1 MSDHLK
7 LCKEALLR
15 AEPASG
21 LKPSNAQEWR
31 TFQRAN
37 YDFMFH
43 MLRDNDVPKAKA
55 RAVAG
60 LVWKTPIGRAL
71 FEAALDNNSAS
82 SNRGEEGK

>member
-43 MLRDNDVPKAKA
+43 VLRANEVPKAKA
-55 RAVAG
+55 KAVAG
-60 LVWKTPIGRAL
+60 LVWKTPLGRTL
-71 FEAALDNNSAS
+71 LEAALDNNVTSFD
-82 SNRGEEGK
+82 RTEEVK

>member
-21 LKPSNAQEWR
+21 LKPANAREWR

-37 YDFMFH
+37 YDLMFH
-43 MLRDNDVPKAKA
+43 MLRANGVPKTQAKA
-55 RAVAG
+55 IAG
-60 LVWKTPIGRAL
+60 FVWKTPLGRTL
-71 FEAALDNNSAS
+71 FEAALDNNINSNDGRSA
-82 SNRGEEGK
+82 G